1 MNIRPENQAKFA
13 KQGVY
18 LTRQNIQ
25 MCNMGEP
32 EHQEA
37 IAWLAVEEHKAARRE
52 AVRYQLMLG
61 FTIIAAVAASIAAWP
76 VIKEWF
82 LK

>member
-1 MNIRPENQAKFA
+1 MNIRPESQAKFA
-13 KQGVY
+13 RQGVY

-25 MCNMGEP
+25 MGNMDGR

-37 IAWLAVEEHKAARRE
+37 VAWLAEEEHKAARRE
-52 AVRYQLMLG
+52 AVRYKWMLG

-76 VIKEWF
+76 VIKDWF